1 VKSRE
6 VARIEMPAPL
16 RREVRLLGDVLGQV
30 LAEYGGAGLLEDVEN
45 LRRTVIVAREAEDQG
60 AAGSLVASWP
70 IDRAEQVARAFTCYF
85 QLINLAEERHR
96 ARALRERDRGTEP
109 LAESLEQAVAEIRSG
124 HGEETLREL
133 LDDLVIHP
141 VLTAHPTESRR
152 RAVVAAI
159 ARVGAQLE
167 ALDDP
172 RVAAREERE
181 AKRRLHEEVDLLW
194 RTAQLRSTQ
203 VRPLDEVRSVMA
215 IFDETLFRAV
225 PEIYRDLDAALGPDD
240 AGLRPPIAPAF
251 IRFGSWVGG
260 DRDGNPAVTA
270 AVTVDAMEIHADH
283 VLRGLETA
291 LFRIGRSLTADSV
304 TTPPDQDLGSRLAA
318 ARLAQPARL
327 ADLAARSPS
336 EQHRQYLLYAADRVR
351 ATRVADATIAYRT
364 PAELL
369 DDLRAVQRSLAAAG
383 AARLAYGELQNLV
396 WQVETFGFHLAELEV
411 RQHSRVH
418 DVALSE
424 VKGLGRR
431 STQTEEV
438 LATFRAIKQIQE
450 RFGTD
455 ACRRYIVSFTRDSS
469 DIANVYALAEEAV
482 QGGTS
487 PEIEVIPLFESVED
501 LGRAPFVLDGMV
513 ELEPVRRRM
522 EATGRLEVM
531 LGYSDST
538 KEVGPVS
545 ASLALYE
552 AQAELVRWA
561 AIRGVRLTLF
571 HGRGGALGRG
581 GGPANRA
588 IRAQAPG
595 SIAGHFKV
603 TEQGE
608 VVFARYSNPAIA
620 RRHLEQVASA
630 VLMASLPDVDAVEE
644 RAEDRFRELGNRLE
658 EPARAAY
665 RGLIESEGFEQ
676 WFSRVSPIDELGRMR
691 LGSRPARR
699 SGSQKLEE
707 LRAIPWVFA
716 WSQMRLNLPGWY
728 GLGSGMAAAD
738 LTELREAYAEWPLFN
753 VLLDNAE
760 MSLAK
765 TDRRIAERYLDLGG
779 RRELSGR
786 ILAEYDLT
794 VDLVLAVTGHSR
806 LLENHRVLSWAVE
819 LRNPYVDALSHIQL
833 HTLEA
838 LRGESIDQLERARLE
853 QVLLVT
859 VNGVAAGLQNT
870 G

>member
-1 VKSRE
+1 MKSRE

-45 LRRTVIVAREAEDQG
+45 LRRRVIVARESDDDG
-60 AAGSLVASWP
+60 AASRLVAAWP

-109 LAESLEQAVAEIRSG
+109 LSESLAQAVAEIRSG
-124 HGEETLREL
+124 PGEERLREL
-133 LDDLVIHP
+133 IDDLVIHP

-172 RVAAREERE
+172 RVSAREERE
-181 AKRRLHEEVDLLW
+181 AKRRLLEEIDLLW

-215 IFDETLFRAV
+215 IFDETLFRAI
-225 PEIYRDLDAALGPDD
+225 PEIYRDLDAALGPED
-240 AGLRPPIAPAF
+240 AGMRPPMAPAF
-251 IRFGSWVGG
+251 IRLGSWVGG

-270 AVTVDAMEIHADH
+270 RVTVDAMEIHADH

-291 LFRIGRSLTADSV
+291 LIRIGRSLTADSV
-304 TTPPDQDLGSRLAA
+304 TTPPDQDLVSRLAS

-336 EQHRQYLLYAADRVR
+336 EQHRQFLLYAAERVR
-351 ATRVADATIAYRT
+351 ATRVADPTAGYRN

-369 DDLRAVQRSLAAAG
+369 DDLRAVQRSLASAG
-383 AARLAYGELQNLV
+383 AGRLAYGELQNVV
-396 WQVETFGFHLAELEV
+396 WQAETFGFHLAELEV
-411 RQHSRVH
+411 RQHSRIH

-424 VKGLGRR
+424 VKGGGPH
-431 STQTEEV
+431 SAQTEEV

-450 RFGTD
+450 RFGRD

-469 DIANVYALAEEAV
+469 DIANVYALADAAA
-482 QGGTS
+482 QGG
-487 PEIEVIPLFESVED
+487 PLPDIEVIPLFETVED
-501 LGRAPFVLDGMV
+501 LGRAPHVLDGMV
-513 ELEPVRRRM
+513 ELEPVRRQM
-522 EATGRLEVM
+522 ETTGRLEVM

-552 AQAELVRWA
+552 AQAQLVRWA
-561 AIRGVRLTLF
+561 ADRGVRLTLF

-595 SIAGHFKV
+595 SITGHFKV

-630 VLMASLPDVDAVEE
+630 VLMASLPEVDAVAE
-644 RAEDRFRELGNRLE
+644 RAERRFGELGNRVDG
-658 EPARAAY
+658 PARAAY
-665 RGLIESEGFEQ
+665 RDLIESDGFEH

-699 SGSQKLEE
+699 SGSNKLGV

-738 LTELREAYAEWPLFN
+738 LAELREAYAEWPLFN

-765 TDRRIAERYLDLGG
+765 TDRRIAERYLELGG
-779 RRELSGR
+779 RADLSAR
-786 ILAEYDLT
+786 ILSEYDLT
-794 VDLVLAVTGHSR
+794 VDRVLEVTGHSR

-838 LRGESIDQLERARLE
+838 LRGDSIDQLERARLE

>member
-1 VKSRE
+1 
-6 VARIEMPAPL
+6 M
-16 RREVRLLGDVLGQV
+16 LGQV
-30 LAEYGGAGLLEDVEN
+30 LAEYGGHGLLEDVEN
-45 LRRTVIVAREAEDQG
+45 LRRTVIVAREKEDQG
-60 AAGSLVASWP
+60 AAARLVASWP

-85 QLINLAEERHR
+85 QLVNLAEERHR

-109 LAESLEQAVAEIRSG
+109 LPESLEQAVAAIRAG
-124 HGEETLREL
+124 HGEETLRRL

-152 RAVVAAI
+152 RAVVGAI

-172 RVAAREERE
+172 RVSAREERE
-181 AKRRLHEEVDLLW
+181 ARRRLLEEIDLLW

-225 PEIYRDLDAALGPDD
+225 PEIYRDLDATLSPDD

-251 IRFGSWVGG
+251 IRLGSWVGG
-260 DRDGNPAVTA
+260 DRDGNPAVTGE
-270 AVTVDAMEIHADH
+270 VTVNAMEIHADH

-291 LFRIGRSLTADSV
+291 LLRIGRSLTADTV
-304 TTPPDQDLGSRLAA
+304 TTPPDQDLGARLAA

-351 ATRVADATIAYRT
+351 ATRLADLTIAYRN

-369 DDLRAVQRSLAAAG
+369 DDLHAVQRSLASAG
-383 AARLAYGELQNLV
+383 AERVAYGELQNVV

-411 RQHSRVH
+411 RQHSRIH

-424 VKGLGRR
+424 VKGGGRR

-450 RFGTD
+450 RFGVA
-455 ACRRYIVSFTRDSS
+455 ACRRYIVSFTRDSR
-469 DIANVYALAEEAV
+469 DIANVYALGEAAIE
-482 QGGTS
+482 GGPA
-487 PEIEVIPLFESVED
+487 PEIDVIPLFETVED
-501 LGRAPFVLDGMV
+501 LGRAPLVLDGVV
-513 ELEPVRRRM
+513 ELDPVLRQM

-545 ASLALYE
+545 ASLALYK

-561 AIRGVRLTLF
+561 ANRGVRLTLF

-608 VVFARYSNPAIA
+608 VVFARYSNLAIA

-630 VLMASLPDVDAVEE
+630 VLMASLPDVDAVAE
-644 RAEDRFRELGNRLE
+644 RAEGRFRELGNRID

-665 RGLIESEGFEQ
+665 RGLIESDGFEH
-676 WFSRVSPIDELGRMR
+676 WFTRVSPIDELGRMR

-738 LTELREAYAEWPLFN
+738 LADLRAAYAEWPLFN

-779 RRELSGR
+779 RADLSGR
-786 ILAEYDLT
+786 ILSEYDLT
-794 VDLVLAVTGHSR
+794 VERVLAVTGHSR

-838 LRGESIDQLERARLE
+838 LRGDSIDQLERARLE

>member
-30 LAEYGGAGLLEDVEN
+30 LAEYGGAALLEDVEN
-45 LRRTVIVAREAEDQG
+45 LRRTVIAERGSQGDG
-60 AAGSLVASWP
+60 AAAGLVASWP

-85 QLINLAEERHR
+85 QLVNLAEERHR
-96 ARALRERDRGTEP
+96 ARALRERDRGPEP
-109 LAESLEQAVAEIRSG
+109 VAESLEQAVAEIRSR
-124 HGEETLREL
+124 HGEQRLREL
-133 LDDLVIHP
+133 LDDLLIHP

-159 ARVGAQLE
+159 NRVGAQLE
-167 ALDDP
+167 LLDDP
-172 RVAAREERE
+172 RASGREERE
-181 AKRRLHEEVDLLW
+181 ARRRLLEEIDLLW
-194 RTAQLRSTQ
+194 RTAQLRSAQ

-225 PEIYRDLDAALGPDD
+225 PEIYRDLDAALSPVD
-240 AGLRPPIAPAF
+240 AGLRPPVAPAF
-251 IRFGSWVGG
+251 IRLGSWVGG

-270 AVTVDAMEIHADH
+270 AVTLEAMEIHADH

-291 LFRIGRSLTADSV
+291 ITRIGRALTADAV

-327 ADLAARSPS
+327 ADMAARSPS
-336 EQHRQYLLYAADRVR
+336 EQHRQFLLYVAARVR
-351 ATRVADATIAYRT
+351 ATRVEDPALSYRG
-364 PAELL
+364 PAELH
-369 DDLRAVQRSLAAAG
+369 DDLMAAQGSLAAAG
-383 AARLAYGELQNLV
+383 AKRLAYGELQNLV

-411 RQHSRVH
+411 RQHSGVH
-418 DVALSE
+418 EAALKE
-424 VKGLGRR
+424 VGAGGRR
-431 STQTEEV
+431 SAQTEEV
-438 LATFRAIKQIQE
+438 LATFRAIKKIQE
-450 RFGTD
+450 RFGAS
-455 ACRRYIVSFTRDSS
+455 ACRRYVVSFTRDAS
-469 DIANVYALAEEAV
+469 DIANVHVLAGMSAE
-482 QGGTS
+482 GGPG
-487 PEIEVIPLFESVED
+487 PELDVVPLFETVGD
-501 LGRAPFVLDGMV
+501 LRRAPAVLDGMV
-513 ELEPVRRRM
+513 ELAPVRRQI
-522 EATGRLEVM
+522 ETSGRLEVM

-561 AIRGVRLTLF
+561 ATRGVRLTLF

-608 VVFARYSNPAIA
+608 IVFARYSNAAIA

-630 VLMASLPDVDAVEE
+630 VLMASLPGVDDAAA
-644 RAEDRFRELGNRLE
+644 RAQSRFRELGGRIEN
-658 EPARAAY
+658 PAREAY
-665 RGLIESEGFEQ
+665 RGLVESEGFEQ
-676 WFSRVSPIDELGRMR
+676 WFSRVSPIDELGRLR

-699 SGSQKLEE
+699 SRSDKLEE

-738 LTELREAYAEWPLFN
+738 LSDLREAYAEWPLFN

-765 TDRRIAERYLDLGG
+765 TDRRIAVRYLGLGG
-779 RRELSGR
+779 RAD
-786 ILAEYDLT
+786 LAERVLSEYDRT

-833 HTLEA
+833 YALER
-838 LRGESIDQLERARLE
+838 LRGESIDELERARLE

>member
-16 RREVRLLGDVLGQV
+16 RREVRLLGDMLGQV
-30 LAEYGGAGLLEDVEN
+30 LVEYGGTGLLDDVEN
-45 LRRTVIVAREAEDQG
+45 LRRTVIVAREQEDQG
-60 AAGSLVASWP
+60 AAAPLVASWP

-85 QLINLAEERHR
+85 QLVNLAEERHR
-96 ARALRERDRGTEP
+96 ARALRERDRGTELLP
-109 LAESLEQAVAEIRSG
+109 ESLEQAVAEIRSG
-124 HGEETLREL
+124 HGEETLRGL

-172 RVAAREERE
+172 RASAREERE
-181 AKRRLHEEVDLLW
+181 ARRRLMEEIDLLW

-225 PEIYRDLDAALGPDD
+225 PEIYRDLDAALSPDD
-240 AGLRPPIAPAF
+240 AGRRPPIAPAF
-251 IRFGSWVGG
+251 IRLGSWVGG
-260 DRDGNPAVTA
+260 DRDGNPAVTGE
-270 AVTVDAMEIHADH
+270 VTVNAMEIHADH

-291 LFRIGRSLTADSV
+291 LVRIGRSLTADTV
-304 TTPPDQDLGSRLAA
+304 TTPPDQDLGARLAA

-351 ATRVADATIAYRT
+351 ATRLADVTIPYRN

-369 DDLRAVQRSLAAAG
+369 DDLHAVQRSLAAAG
-383 AARLAYGELQNLV
+383 ADRVAYGELQNVV

-411 RQHSRVH
+411 RQHSRIH

-424 VKGLGRR
+424 VKGGGRR
-431 STQTEEV
+431 SKQTEEV
-438 LATFRAIKQIQE
+438 LATFRAVKQIQE
-450 RFGTD
+450 RFGVG
-455 ACRRYIVSFTRDSS
+455 ACRRYVVSFTRDSR
-469 DIANVYALAEEAV
+469 DIANVYALAEVAME
-482 QGGTS
+482 GGPA
-487 PEIEVIPLFESVED
+487 PEIEVIPLFETVED
-501 LGRAPFVLDGMV
+501 LSRAPLVLDGMV
-513 ELEPVRRRM
+513 DLDPVRRHM

-561 AIRGVRLTLF
+561 ANRGVRLTLF

-630 VLMASLPDVDAVEE
+630 VLMASLPDVDAVAE
-644 RAEDRFRELGNRLE
+644 RAEGRFRELGNRID
-658 EPARAAY
+658 EPAREAY
-665 RGLIESEGFEQ
+665 RGLIDSDGFEH

-699 SGSQKLEE
+699 SGSQRLEE

-738 LTELREAYAEWPLFN
+738 LAELRAAYAEWPLFN

-765 TDRRIAERYLDLGG
+765 TDRRIAERYLELGG
-779 RRELSGR
+779 RADLSGR
-786 ILAEYDLT
+786 ILSEYDLT
-794 VDLVLAVTGHSR
+794 VDRVLAVTGHSR

-838 LRGESIDQLERARLE
+838 LRGESIDQLERSRLE

>member
-1 VKSRE
+1 
-6 VARIEMPAPL
+6 MPAPL
-16 RREVRLLGDVLGQV
+16 RREVRLLGDLLGQV
-30 LAEYGGAGLLEDVEN
+30 LAEYGGPGLLEDVEN
-45 LRRTVIVAREAEDQG
+45 LRRTVIVAREEDDQT
-60 AAGSLVASWP
+60 AAARMVASWP

-85 QLINLAEERHR
+85 QLVNLAEERHR

-109 LAESLEQAVAEIRSG
+109 LPESLEQAVAEIRSG
-124 HGEETLREL
+124 QGEERLREL

-172 RVAAREERE
+172 RVSSREERE
-181 AKRRLHEEVDLLW
+181 ARRRLLEEIDLLW

-225 PEIYRDLDAALGPDD
+225 PEIYRDLDAALSPED
-240 AGLRPPIAPAF
+240 AGLRPPIAPPF
-251 IRFGSWVGG
+251 VRLGSWVGG

-270 AVTVDAMEIHADH
+270 EVTVNAMEIHADH
-283 VLRGLETA
+283 VLRGLETG
-291 LFRIGRSLTADSV
+291 LLRIGRSLTADTV
-304 TTPPDQDLGSRLAA
+304 TTPPDQDLGARLAA

-351 ATRVADATIAYRT
+351 ATRLADATIAYRD
-364 PAELL
+364 PAVLL
-369 DDLRAVQRSLAAAG
+369 DDLRAVQGSLVAAG
-383 AARLAYGELQNLV
+383 ADRLAYGELQNLV

-418 DVALSE
+418 DAALVE
-424 VKGLGRR
+424 VKGGGGRSR
-431 STQTEEV
+431 QTEEV
-438 LATFRAIKQIQE
+438 LATFRAIKQIQA
-450 RFGTD
+450 RFGVG
-455 ACRRYIVSFTRDSS
+455 ACRRYIVSFTRDSG
-469 DIANVYALAEEAV
+469 DIANVYELAEAAT
-482 QGGTS
+482 QGELP
-487 PEIEVIPLFESVED
+487 PEIEVIPLFETVED
-501 LGRAPFVLDGMV
+501 LRRAPRVLDGMV
-513 ELEPVRRRM
+513 ELEPVRRRI
-522 EATGRLEVM
+522 ETTGRMEVM

-561 AIRGVRLTLF
+561 ANRGVRLTLF

-630 VLMASLPDVDAVEE
+630 VLMASLPDVDAVAE
-644 RAEDRFRELGNRLE
+644 RAESRFRELGNRID
-658 EPARAAY
+658 EPARVAY
-665 RGLIESEGFEQ
+665 RGLIETDGFEQ

-738 LTELREAYAEWPLFN
+738 LAELREAYAEWPLFN

-779 RRELSGR
+779 RAELSRR
-786 ILAEYDLT
+786 ILSEYDLT
-794 VDLVLAVTGHSR
+794 VDRVLEVTGHSR

>member
-1 VKSRE
+1 
-6 VARIEMPAPL
+6 MPAPL
-16 RREVRLLGDVLGQV
+16 RREVRLLGDLLGQV
-30 LAEYGGAGLLEDVEN
+30 LAEYGGPGLLEDVEN
-45 LRRTVIVAREAEDQG
+45 LRRIVIAAREKEEQG
-60 AAGSLVASWP
+60 AAARLVASWP

-85 QLINLAEERHR
+85 QLVNLAEERHR

-109 LAESLEQAVAEIRSG
+109 LPESLEEAVAEIRSG
-124 HGEETLREL
+124 PGEERVREL

-172 RVAAREERE
+172 RASSREERE
-181 AKRRLHEEVDLLW
+181 ARRRLLEEIDLLW

-225 PEIYRDLDAALGPDD
+225 PEIYRDLEAALSPDD
-240 AGLRPPIAPAF
+240 AGTRPPIAPPF
-251 IRFGSWVGG
+251 IRLGSWVGG

-270 AVTVDAMEIHADH
+270 EVTVNAMEIHADH

-291 LFRIGRSLTADSV
+291 LLRLGRSMTADTV
-304 TTPPDQDLGSRLAA
+304 TTPPDQDLGARLAA

-336 EQHRQYLLYAADRVR
+336 EQHRQYVLYAADRVR
-351 ATRVADATIAYRT
+351 ATRLADATIAYRD
-364 PAELL
+364 PAGLL
-369 DDLRAVQRSLAAAG
+369 DDLRAVQRSLATAG
-383 AARLAYGELQNLV
+383 ADRLAYGELQNLV

-418 DVALSE
+418 EVALAE
-424 VKGLGRR
+424 VKGGGRSR
-431 STQTEEV
+431 QTEEV
-438 LATFRAIKQIQE
+438 LATFRAIKQIQA
-450 RFGTD
+450 RFGVG
-455 ACRRYIVSFTRDSS
+455 ACRRYIVSFTRDSG
-469 DIANVYALAEEAV
+469 DVANVYELAEAAT
-482 QGGTS
+482 QGGPA
-487 PEIEVIPLFESVED
+487 PEIEVIPLFETVAD
-501 LGRAPFVLDGMV
+501 LRRAPRVLDAMV
-513 ELEPVRRRM
+513 EIEPVRRHI

-552 AQAELVRWA
+552 AQGELVRWA
-561 AIRGVRLTLF
+561 ANRGVRLTLF

-630 VLMASLPDVDAVEE
+630 VLMASLPDVDAAAE
-644 RAEDRFRELGNRLE
+644 RAEGRFRELGNRIDG
-658 EPARAAY
+658 PARAAY
-665 RGLIESEGFEQ
+665 RGLIESAGFEQ
-676 WFSRVSPIDELGRMR
+676 WFSRVSPVEELGRMR

-738 LTELREAYAEWPLFN
+738 LAELREAYAEWPLFN

-779 RRELSGR
+779 RAELSSR
-786 ILAEYDLT
+786 VLAEYDLT
-794 VDLVLAVTGHSR
+794 VDRVLAVTGHSR

-833 HTLEA
+833 HTIEA

-853 QVLLVT
+853 QVLLIT

>member
-1 VKSRE
+1 
-6 VARIEMPAPL
+6 MPAPL
-16 RREVRLLGDVLGQV
+16 RREVRLLGDMLGQV
-30 LAEYGGAGLLEDVEN
+30 LAEYGGQGLLEDVEN
-45 LRRTVIVAREAEDQG
+45 LRRTVIGAREKQDEG
-60 AAGSLVASWP
+60 AAARLVASWP
-70 IDRAEQVARAFTCYF
+70 IGRAEQVARAFTCYF

-109 LAESLEQAVAEIRSG
+109 LSESLEQAVAEIRAG
-124 HGEETLREL
+124 HGEETLRAL

-159 ARVGAQLE
+159 ARVGLQLE

-172 RVAAREERE
+172 RVSSREERE
-181 AKRRLHEEVDLLW
+181 ARRRLQEEIDLLW

-225 PEIYRDLDAALGPDD
+225 PEIYRDLDAVLGPDD
-240 AGLRPPIAPAF
+240 AGRRPPIAPAF
-251 IRFGSWVGG
+251 IRLGSWVGG
-260 DRDGNPAVTA
+260 DRDGNPAVTGE
-270 AVTVDAMEIHADH
+270 VTLSAMEIHADH
-283 VLRGLETA
+283 VLRGLEAA
-291 LFRIGRSLTADSV
+291 LLRIGRSLTADTV
-304 TTPPDQDLGSRLAA
+304 TTPPDQDLGARLAA

-327 ADLAARSPS
+327 ADLAARSPA

-351 ATRVADATIAYRT
+351 ATRLADATVAYRN

-369 DDLRAVQRSLAAAG
+369 DDLRAVQRSLASAG
-383 AARLAYGELQNLV
+383 ADREAYGELQNVV

-411 RQHSRVH
+411 RQHSRIH

-424 VKGLGRR
+424 VEGGGRR

-450 RFGTD
+450 RFGVG
-455 ACRRYIVSFTRDSS
+455 ACRRYIVSFTRDSR
-469 DIANVYALAEEAV
+469 DIANVYALSEAAME
-482 QGGTS
+482 GGRA
-487 PEIEVIPLFESVED
+487 PEIEVVPLFETVGD
-501 LGRAPFVLDGMV
+501 LRRAPIVLDGMV
-513 ELEPVRRRM
+513 ELDPVRRHM
-522 EATGRLEVM
+522 DATGRLEVM

-561 AIRGVRLTLF
+561 ANRGVRLTLF

-630 VLMASLPDVDAVEE
+630 VLMASLPDVDAAAE
-644 RAEDRFRELGNRLE
+644 RAEGRFRELGSRLD

-665 RGLIESEGFEQ
+665 RGLIETDGFEH

-699 SGSQKLEE
+699 SGSNKLEE

-738 LTELREAYAEWPLFN
+738 LAELRAAYAEWPLFN

-765 TDRRIAERYLDLGG
+765 TDRRIAERYLALGG
-779 RRELSGR
+779 RDDLSGR
-786 ILAEYDLT
+786 ILTEYDLT
-794 VDLVLAVTGHSR
+794 VDRVLAVTGHSR